1 MSDLLIKNK
10 NHSMMHVGCDYGVAN
25 ELSDFFSF
33 FVPGYKYMPAYR
45 NRVWDGKIRLFNV
58 QSMELPVGLYP
69 FLQEFCKPRQYQ
81 IEVEDDT
88 YYGRPDSFLSIDASE
103 VYDYVKSLKL
113 RSRGKP
119 IDIREYQFDAVCEAL
134 HRKRAVLVSP
144 TGSGKSLIIYT
155 AMRYYL
161 DKINHNKK
169 VLIIVPT
176 TSLVQQM
183 YTDFEDYGFDVANNV
198 HRIYSG
204 KDKNT
209 DKPVIVSTWQSIY
222 KLGPKYFEQFGA
234 VFGDECHG
242 FKSKS
247 LTTIMNKCRE
257 AEYRFGTT
265 GTLDGS
271 QTHELVL
278 QGLFG
283 KIHNVTTTRKLQD
296 DDTLAQLDIKV
307 LILKHPED
315 VRKNFGKQDYQS
327 ELDYIVTNEKRNS
340 FISNLTLDLDG
351 NSLVLFNFVDKHG
364 RPLYEMIKSRAHE
377 KRKVY
382 FIHGGTETSDREAI
396 RKIVDG
402 QKNSIIVA
410 SLGTFSTGINIRNLH
425 NIIFASP
432 SKSQI
437 RVLQSIG
444 RGLRKS
450 DDGRSTTLYDIA
462 DDLHWRGR
470 KNFALEHS
478 AERVKI
484 YAKEKFNFK
493 IYEVPL

>member
-1 MSDLLIKNK
+1 
-10 NHSMMHVGCDYGVAN
+10 MHVGCDYGIAN

-33 FVPGYKYMPAYR
+33 FVPGYKYMPAYK

-69 FLQEFCKPRQYQ
+69 FLKEFCKPRDYTLE
-81 IEVEDDT
+81 IEDDT

-103 VYDYVKSLKL
+103 IYDYVKSLNLK
-113 RSRGKP
+113 SRGKP

-155 AMRYYL
+155 MMRYYL
-161 DKINHNKK
+161 DKINHKKK

-183 YTDFEDYGFDVANNV
+183 YSDFEDYGFDVANNV

-209 DKPVIVSTWQSIY
+209 DKDVIVSTWQSIY
-222 KLGPKYFEQFGA
+222 KLGPKYFEQFGV

-265 GTLDGS
+265 GTLDGT

-283 KIHNVTTTRKLQD
+283 KIHSVTTTRKLQD

-307 LILKHPED
+307 LILKHPEE
-315 VRKNFGKQDYQS
+315 VRKDFGKQDYQS

-340 FISNLTLDLDG
+340 FITNLTLDLDG
-351 NSLVLFNFVDKHG
+351 NSLVLYNFVEKHG
-364 RPLYEMIKSRAHE
+364 VPLFDMIKDRAHK
-377 KRKVY
+377 KRQIY
-382 FIHGGTETSDREAI
+382 FISGGTETSDRESI
-396 RKIVDG
+396 RKIVDR
-402 QKNSIIVA
+402 QRNSIIVA
-410 SLGTFSTGINIRNLH
+410 SLGTFSTGINIKNLH
-425 NIIFASP
+425 NIVFASP